1 MAIEYKNTI
10 RRPTLEELLLI
21 EYLAQKGQYRLEAD
35 WQQGIWVEPITEE
48 RIGPIAI
55 AMNNGEPVK
64 YKPSHVISDCMFYD
78 ADDKGVAAYL
88 LVDDDGYLCELDL
101 WKGDEPEILSL
112 PSSTDKFEDIP
123 MGKSFKRW

>member
-1 MAIEYKNTI
+1 MAIENKESV
-10 RRPTLEELLLI
+10 RRPTPEELLLI
-21 EYLAQKGQYRLEAD
+21 EYLAQKGQYRLEPD
-35 WQQGIWVEPITEE
+35 WQQGIWAEPITEE

-78 ADDKGVAAYL
+78 ADNKGVAAYL

-112 PSSTDKFEDIP
+112 PSSTDRFEDIP

>member
-35 WQQGIWVEPITEE
+35 WQQSIWVEPITEE
-48 RIGPIAI
+48 GIGSIAI
-55 AMNNGEPVK
+55 AINNGEPVK

-78 ADDKGVAAYL
+78 ADNKGVAAYL
-88 LVDDDGYLCELDL
+88 LVDGDGCLCELDL
-101 WKGDEPEILSL
+101 WKGGELEIFSL

-123 MGKSFKRW
+123 MGK

>member
-1 MAIEYKNTI
+1 MENNERI
-10 RRPTLEELLLI
+10 RRPTLEELILI
-21 EYLAQKGQYRLEAD
+21 GYLAQKAQYTLEPD

-48 RIGPIAI
+48 RTGSIAI

-64 YKPSHVISDCMFYD
+64 YKPSHVISDCLFYD

-88 LVDDDGYLCELDL
+88 LVDDDGCLCEFDL
-101 WKGDEPEILSL
+101 WKGGEPEIFSL

-123 MGKSFKRW
+123 MGKQV

>member
-1 MAIEYKNTI
+1 MENRGCI
-10 RRPTLEELLLI
+10 RRPTLEELILI
-21 EYLAQKGQYRLEAD
+21 EYLAQKAQYTLEPD

-48 RIGPIAI
+48 RIGPIAT

-64 YKPSHVISDCMFYD
+64 YKPSHVVSDCMFYD

-88 LVDDDGYLCELDL
+88 LVDDDGCLCELDL
-101 WKGDEPEILSL
+101 WKGGEPEIFSL

-123 MGKSFKRW
+123 MGK

>member
-21 EYLAQKGQYRLEAD
+21 EYLAQKGQYRLEPD

-78 ADDKGVAAYL
+78 ADNKGVAAYL
-88 LVDDDGYLCELDL
+88 LVDGDGCLCELDL
-101 WKGDEPEILSL
+101 WKGGELEIFSL

-123 MGKSFKRW
+123 MGK

>member
-21 EYLAQKGQYRLEAD
+21 EYLAQKDQYRLEPD

-78 ADDKGVAAYL
+78 ADNKGVAAYL
-88 LVDDDGYLCELDL
+88 LVDGDGCFCELDL
-101 WKGDEPEILSL
+101 WKGGELEMFSL

-123 MGKSFKRW
+123 MGK

>member
-123 MGKSFKRW
+123 LGKSFKRW

>member
-1 MAIEYKNTI
+1 MENNGCV
-10 RRPTLEELLLI
+10 RRPTPEELLLI
-21 EYLAQKGQYRLEAD
+21 EYLAQKGQYRLEPD

-78 ADDKGVAAYL
+78 ADNKGVAAYL

-112 PSSTDKFEDIP
+112 PSSTDRFEDIP

>member
-21 EYLAQKGQYRLEAD
+21 EYLAQKGQYRLEPD

-78 ADDKGVAAYL
+78 ADNKGVAAYL
-88 LVDDDGYLCELDL
+88 LVDGDGCLCELDL
-101 WKGDEPEILSL
+101 WKGGELEMFSL

-123 MGKSFKRW
+123 MGK

>member
-1 MAIEYKNTI
+1 MAIENKESV
-10 RRPTLEELLLI
+10 RRPTPEELLLI
-21 EYLAQKGQYRLEAD
+21 EYLAQKGQYRLEPD

-78 ADDKGVAAYL
+78 ADNKGVAAYL

-112 PSSTDKFEDIP
+112 PSSTDRFEDIP

>member
-1 MAIEYKNTI
+1 MAIENKESV
-10 RRPTLEELLLI
+10 RRPTPEELLLI
-21 EYLAQKGQYRLEAD
+21 EYLAQKGQYRLEPD

-48 RIGPIAI
+48 RIVPIAI

-78 ADDKGVAAYL
+78 ADNKGVAAYL

-112 PSSTDKFEDIP
+112 PSSTDRFEDIP

>member
-1 MAIEYKNTI
+1 MEDNERI
-10 RRPTLEELLLI
+10 RRPTPEELILI
-21 EYLAQKGQYRLEAD
+21 EYLAQKAQYTLEPD

-48 RIGPIAI
+48 GIGPIAI

-78 ADDKGVAAYL
+78 ADNKGVAAYL
-88 LVDDDGYLCELDL
+88 LADDDGCLCELDL
-101 WKGDEPEILSL
+101 WKGGEPEIFSL

-123 MGKSFKRW
+123 MGK

>member
-35 WQQGIWVEPITEE
+35 WQQSIWVEPITEE
-48 RIGPIAI
+48 RMGPIAI
-55 AMNNGEPVK
+55 VMNNGVPQK
-64 YKPSHVISDCMFYD
+64 NIRSYWIADCHFYD
-78 ADDKGVAAYL
+78 EDGMGVAAYL
-88 LVDDDGYLCELDL
+88 LVDGTRSLCELDL
-101 WKGDEPEILSL
+101 WKYDDTEILSL